1 MAELNSGDNP
11 VVSGGGIKSIQRLS
25 LHGSGTKAISPV
37 DPNKTV
43 VNNLSAPFGA
53 ACGDA
58 RNIGVGAFGS
68 VAYVKLLNGT
78 TVEHNCITVRTI
90 TIDSHSSPS
99 QTDATF
105 DVEIIEYN

>member
-1 MAELNSGDNP
+1 MAELNTGDTP
-11 VVSGGGIKSIQRLS
+11 VSGGGVKSIQRLS

-43 VNNLSAPFGA
+43 VNNLSIPFGA

-58 RNIGVGAFGS
+58 RGTALGAMGRI
-68 VAYVKLLNGT
+68 AYVKLLNGT
-78 TVEHNCITVRTI
+78 TVEHNCITIQTI
-90 TIDSHSSPS
+90 TSSAHSRPD